1 MPNVFDYLNWR
12 GDLTFDKAEPNEID
26 ALIFSELSYI
36 PFEDVVPNLD
46 SGSSVTLKE
55 ASKEFFDRHGEKFS
69 LGAILPSDIL
79 VLLKRTAESARFSS
93 VLLWGYKSE
102 TCIDAEKQF
111 SAICFSFDKLT
122 YVTYRGTDDTI
133 IGWKEDLNMSL
144 FTPIPS
150 QKDGVEYLEQISKKT
165 HDKII
170 VAGHSKGG
178 NIAVYSALN
187 CSEKLYKRIQAVYS
201 FDGPGFMEEYIS
213 AYKNKEIVNRIKTI
227 LPSKSVVG
235 RIFDIIGDYQIVK
248 SSNKG
253 IQQHDAFT
261 WQTLG
266 PSFVSIPCFEKPSD
280 NFHELLKAWV
290 AKMPIEDRHEFVN
303 SFYKMITSSD
313 ASTLTD
319 ITNKKFKFIIGLIKS
334 EGSNKKVLIDAAFK
348 LIKEQN
354 TLSAS
359 KRAEVKKEKLAIKN
373 AKKEATKKSK
383 SNK

>member
-1 MPNVFDYLNWR
+1 MTNVFDYLNWR

-36 PFEDVVPNLD
+36 PFEDIVPGLD
-46 SGSSVTLKE
+46 CDSPITLKE
-55 ASKEFFDRHGEKFS
+55 ASKEFFDRHGENFS

-79 VLLKRTAESARFSS
+79 VLLKRAAESARFSS

-111 SAICFSFDKLT
+111 SAICFSFDKRT

-150 QKDGVEYLEQISKKT
+150 QKDGVEYLEQASKKT
-165 HDKII
+165 RDKII

-187 CSEKLYKRIQAVYS
+187 CSEKLYKRIQAVYN

-213 AYKNKEIVNRIKTI
+213 SYKDKEIIDRIKTI

-235 RIFDIIGDYQIVK
+235 RIFDIIGDYEIVK

-261 WQTLG
+261 WQVLG
-266 PSFVSIPCFEKPSD
+266 ASFVSIPCFEKPSD

-303 SFYKMITSSD
+303 SFYKMVTSSD

-319 ITNKKFKFIIGLIKS
+319 ITNKKFKFVLGLLKS

-359 KRAEVKKEKLAIKN
+359 KRAEVKKEKLALKN
-373 AKKEATKKSK
+373 AKREASKKSK
-383 SNK
+383 TNK